1 MGMAT
6 TATTPKTVDT
16 VDTSATLSR
25 YVARVN
31 HKFIFSRTG
40 FHSYVCRRLDELEQ
54 GRCNRLILTCPPQ
67 HGKSTLVA
75 EEFVSWHLGRH
86 PDHRVVLASYSQT
99 RSIRHGRASRE
110 RLRDPGFQAVFPAC
124 KLWEGG
130 SAAAASWQ
138 TTEGGGCISVGT
150 GGSLTGETA
159 DLMVIDDPVANAEE
173 ANSPTMRE
181 NVWDWFLSTAMT
193 RLSEKGVVA
202 IIMCMTGDTPILMAD
217 GTERQLRE
225 IKPGDRVATYDGGKL
240 RSSTVKNHRSN
251 GKDSVFRIR
260 TTSGKVVRANER
272 HPFLVEEHGELKWIR
287 LQNLT
292 TDHKIVTVR
301 GSGENGL
308 ENCASFQDVQSLQNV
323 GDTARRIT
331 ERRSGQTD
339 IGHRLTTQ
347 SQGEVFVSS
356 LDTGSRVRNTMRWS
370 KLREA
375 DAQSVTN
382 FQGKTSEHI
391 GEESCASIIAT
402 KQTEFVRCCATIA
415 TLQSHTQKLKQQPLP
430 WPGTCDFT
438 SEKIES
444 IVPDGIEEVFD
455 VQVEG
460 TENFIANGLVVHNTR
475 WHLDDLVGRLLVN
488 QPGVWRH
495 INFKAIAGPGDLL
508 GRKSGEALFPEI
520 KSAKFVTEQ
529 RNNLTRYWAS
539 ALYDGEPVPRGGH
552 LLDANTLRIVQ
563 PHDVPDGLRWVR
575 GWDPAAVDKATS
587 KSGDPDFTAGAKCA
601 LDHQGNFWVADVT
614 KWQLGWP
621 KSRDRIKS
629 IAVSENIPLFFEA
642 QAAFKAAADNL
653 CEVMPPNITVRTVD
667 VSKDKVSRCN
677 EWFALA
683 EHGKVRLVAGPWVA
697 GFLQAVEQF
706 DGSGSYHDDEIDAV
720 SIGYEGCSQSWWNA
734 FAGQGEAG
742 PSRFAGAWANRA
754 NRTADV

>member
-1 MGMAT
+1 MAT
-6 TATTPKTVDT
+6 TAMTPKTVDA

-31 HKFIFSRTG
+31 HRFIFSRTG
-40 FHSYVCRRLDELEQ
+40 FHSYVCRRLDESEQ
-54 GRCNRLILTCPPQ
+54 GRCKRLILTCPPQ

-193 RLSEKGVVA
+193 RLSEKGIVV
-202 IIMCMTGDTPILMAD
+202 IIMCMTGDTPVLMAD
-217 GTERQLRE
+217 GSTTQLRW
-225 IKPGDRVATYDGGKL
+225 IKPGDRVATYEGGELKA
-240 RSSTVKNHRSN
+240 STVKNHRSN
-251 GKDSVFRIR
+251 GKDSVWKI
-260 TTSGKVVRANER
+260 TTTGGKVVRANER

-287 LQNLT
+287 LKNLNT
-292 TDHKIVTVR
+292 EHRIVTAR
-301 GSGENGL
+301 DSGTNGL
-308 ENCASFQDVQSLQNV
+308 GSRVPLKDAGNRLSAEGIACP
-323 GDTARRIT
+323 TT
-331 ERRSGQTD
+331 ERKNGLMG
-339 IGHRLTTQ
+339 IALHRTIPLRE
-347 SQGEVFVSS
+347 EVFVSS
-356 LDTGSRVRNTMRWS
+356 SDTESQASSTTRCSR
-370 KLREA
+370 LRKE
-375 DAQSVTN
+375 DARSATN
-382 FQGKTSEHI
+382 VLAETSEHT
-391 GEESCASIIAT
+391 GEENCASIIAT
-402 KQTEFVRCCATIA
+402 KPTPFALCCAMTA
-415 TLQSHTQKLKQQPLP
+415 TSPSHTRKLKQQHLP
-430 WPGTCDFT
+430 WLGTCDFT

-455 VQVEG
+455 VQIEG

-563 PHDVPDGLRWVR
+563 PHDVPTDLRWVR

-601 LDHQGNFWVADVT
+601 LDRQGNFWVADVT

-621 KSRDRIKS
+621 KSRDRIRA

-734 FAGQGEAG
+734 FSGQGEAG
-742 PSRFAGAWANRA
+742 PSRFASAWSRRSD
-754 NRTADV
+754 RTADV

>member
-6 TATTPKTVDT
+6 TGTTPKTVDT

-31 HKFIFSRTG
+31 NKFIFSRTG

-110 RLRDPGFQAVFPAC
+110 RLRDPGFQAVFPSC

-181 NVWDWFLSTAMT
+181 NVWDWFLSVALT
-193 RLSEKGVVA
+193 RLSERGIVA
-202 IIMCMTGDTPILMAD
+202 IIM
-217 GTERQLRE
+217 
-225 IKPGDRVATYDGGKL
+225 
-240 RSSTVKNHRSN
+240 
-251 GKDSVFRIR
+251 
-260 TTSGKVVRANER
+260 
-272 HPFLVEEHGELKWIR
+272 
-287 LQNLT
+287 
-292 TDHKIVTVR
+292 
-301 GSGENGL
+301 
-308 ENCASFQDVQSLQNV
+308 
-323 GDTARRIT
+323 
-331 ERRSGQTD
+331 
-339 IGHRLTTQ
+339 
-347 SQGEVFVSS
+347 
-356 LDTGSRVRNTMRWS
+356 
-370 KLREA
+370 
-375 DAQSVTN
+375 
-382 FQGKTSEHI
+382 
-391 GEESCASIIAT
+391 
-402 KQTEFVRCCATIA
+402 
-415 TLQSHTQKLKQQPLP
+415 
-430 WPGTCDFT
+430 
-438 SEKIES
+438 
-444 IVPDGIEEVFD
+444 
-455 VQVEG
+455 
-460 TENFIANGLVVHNTR
+460 TR
-475 WHLDDLVGRLLVN
+475 WHLDDLVGRLLAN

-520 KSAKFVTEQ
+520 KSAQFVTQQ

-563 PHDVPDGLRWVR
+563 PHDVPTDLRWVR

-601 LDHQGNFWVADVT
+601 MDRQGNFWVADVT

-734 FAGQGEAG
+734 FSGQGEAG
-742 PSRFAGAWANRA
+742 PSRFASAWSRRA
-754 NRTADV
+754 DRTADV